1 MKRVLLTI
9 GVLFTSQSFA
19 AAPVFCSS
27 PTMAYQSGCTST
39 CAAIAAAGS
48 FVMSNNSYAYCEGK
62 LTEKSVDLRRVELG
76 RSEIGNESRCII
88 WEGDDLQFDLAGLN
102 GDFSSKYPITLDKC
116 TVGTTYDALYVSV
129 LKYEKITGE
138 SVFPDG
144 TGKKMRTTSTF
155 GAKDTGHDNT
165 TANWLDSGPALDNSG
180 FDDTSKYYT
189 YPPGWSG
196 WAYKKLGTKASDTD
210 LSSASNE
217 VMYWDEYKTSHSGN
231 TDTTTRPGYN
241 CSPSDSNECY
251 ASVSGHDDQYA
262 GVIPSSNIQGL
273 PITLKESDETLDL
286 EWVRFSPVRGVNQYK
301 GLEVLWH
308 NDSGT
313 LKYVGIGSSS
323 DGGYLEISNVR
334 SNEGL

>member
-48 FVMSNNSYAYCEGK
+48 YELAAGSYATCEGK
-62 LTEKSVDLRRVELG
+62 ITKKMVDVRKIELG
-76 RSEIGNESRCII
+76 KTEIGNESRCTI
-88 WEGDDLQFDLAGLN
+88 WEGDDLQFDLSGNN
-102 GDFSSKYPITLDKC
+102 GDFSSKYPIVLSKC
-116 TVGTTYDALYVSV
+116 VVGTTYDALYAVV
-129 LKYEKITGE
+129 GKYEEITGE

-165 TANWLDSGPALDNSG
+165 TANWLDSGPALDSG

-251 ASVSGHDDQYA
+251 ASVSGQDDWYA
-262 GVIPSSNIQGL
+262 TSISSMVGL
-273 PITLKESDETLDL
+273 PVTLKEGDETLNL
-286 EWVRFSPVRGVNQYK
+286 KWIKYSPIRGENQHK
-301 GLEVLWH
+301 GLEVLWYK
-308 NDSGT
+308 DALGV
-313 LKYVGIGSSS
+313 LKYAGIGSSS

-334 SNEGL
+334 SSTTE

>member
-165 TANWLDSGPALDNSG
+165 TANWLDSGPALDSG

-251 ASVSGHDDQYA
+251 ASVSGQDDWYA
-262 GVIPSSNIQGL
+262 TSISSMVGL
-273 PITLKESDETLDL
+273 PVTLKEGDETLNL
-286 EWVRFSPVRGVNQYK
+286 KWIKYSPIRGENQHK
-301 GLEVLWH
+301 GLEVLWYK
-308 NDSGT
+308 DALGV
-313 LKYVGIGSSS
+313 LKYAGIGSSS

-334 SNEGL
+334 SSTTE

>member
-48 FVMSNNSYAYCEGK
+48 YELAAGSYATCEGK
-62 LTEKSVDLRRVELG
+62 ITKKMVDVRKIELG
-76 RSEIGNESRCII
+76 KTEIGNESRCTI
-88 WEGDDLQFDLAGLN
+88 WEGDDLQFDLSGNN
-102 GDFSSKYPITLDKC
+102 GDFSSKYPIVLSKC
-116 TVGTTYDALYVSV
+116 VVGTTYDALYAVV
-129 LKYEKITGE
+129 GKYEEITGE

-165 TANWLDSGPALDNSG
+165 TANWLDSGPALDSG